1 MNRNKQ
7 KTTFWPFQSHTCKQ
21 LEYKAGQEKGK
32 LQITSKY
39 TDFVVQPESNNFSET
54 VNLQLI
60 VRTKPNKPN
69 QK

>member
-7 KTTFWPFQSHTCKQ
+7 KTAFWPFQSHTCKQ

-39 TDFVVQPESNNFSET
+39 TEFVVQSESNKTFQRLLTFN
-54 VNLQLI
+54 
-60 VRTKPNKPN
+60 
-69 QK
+69 